1 MKNINTELI
10 IGLFMIAGF
19 VAFSYLSLQMGE
31 FSVFNLE
38 KNYSLEAEF
47 ESVSGLKVGAGIEVA
62 GVNIGKVARVELGEQ
77 GMAKV
82 AMLINQDIKIT
93 EDAIAS
99 IRTQG
104 FIGDKYI
111 KIVQGADEEM
121 LKDGDMIFD
130 TESSIDFEE
139 LVSKYIFKAE

>member
-62 GVNIGKVARVELGEQ
+62 GVNIGKVARVELGTGDGQ
-77 GMAKV
+77 GCDAHQPGY
-82 AMLINQDIKIT
+82 QD
-93 EDAIAS
+93 
-99 IRTQG
+99 
-104 FIGDKYI
+104 Y
-111 KIVQGADEEM
+111 
-121 LKDGDMIFD
+121 
-130 TESSIDFEE
+130 
-139 LVSKYIFKAE
+139 